1 MATWRMSHKRRIFY
15 IRKHS
20 DSLPQ
25 HDVFETFRCPK
36 CVWYRLNYEDQP
48 INLYALLAPVR
59 MPVWPLGACATKGGF
74 FIYAKIVTISRN
86 TMFLRLFGVQSEIGR
101 ASSR

>member
-1 MATWRMSHKRRIFY
+1 MSTWLIPHTTRFFY
-15 IRKHS
+15 IRKNS
-20 DSLPQ
+20 DYLPQ

-36 CVWYRLNYEDQP
+36 CVWHRLNYEHQP

-86 TMFLRLFGVQSEIGR
+86 TTFLRRFGVQRVFGT
-101 ASSR
+101 A